1 MRRRVIR
8 KFLAAATLVA
18 LAAPAMAQ
26 DVPAFASD
34 GETCACVQNFS
45 NNACQLGA

>member
-26 DVPAFASD
+26 RPTARPAP
-34 GETCACVQNFS
+34 ACRTFPTTPVN
-45 NNACQLGA
+45 